1 MKNLLLIIALVP
13 FLLEGC
19 VKEPAGPKPE
29 PDPPVPEPWELISGN
44 YWMHCIETDSNPDAT
59 ITDDHG
65 FGTLAVS
72 APNDS
77 IVLIL
82 GNTLF
87 LGNQAD
93 TTKLVYLWIEYAPSV
108 HYRKAIFFLSN
119 DSLSYVD
126 GLSTHFTGHSKQYE
140 GRKME

>member
-1 MKNLLLIIALVP
+1 MKNLFFIIALMP

-19 VKEPAGPKPE
+19 VKEPGDPKPD
-29 PDPPVPEPWELISGN
+29 PDPLPPKPWEFISGN
-44 YWMHCIETDSNPDAT
+44 YWMHCIETDSDPDNV
-59 ITDDHG
+59 ITNDLG
-65 FGTLAVS
+65 FDTLAVS

-93 TTKLVYLWIEYAPSV
+93 TTKLVYLWIEYGSVV
-108 HYRKAIFFLSN
+108 HYRNASFFLSN

-126 GLSTHFTGHSKQYE
+126 GYSTHFTGYSKKYE
-140 GRKME
+140 GRKIE